1 MSIEYSI
8 AIHFSSIDPSS
19 VTNTWVNHEGFRAGE
34 TLSYVCNTLQNSM
47 SIPALT
53 HFTNVDEDTP
63 IPVGSHQKLHLTAYQ
78 LHDLRHR
85 LPTAV
90 RDNVI
95 NRISEFDLNDP
106 TQVNGLFLH
115 FLTNNGELFKSSFLD
130 LRGFIPI
137 PTLMKNLYP
146 ANTTIMRESL
156 NVSFLSSH
164 DFCRQLQPQSE
175 YTVDIKILG

>member
-1 MSIEYSI
+1 
-8 AIHFSSIDPSS
+8 
-19 VTNTWVNHEGFRAGE
+19 
-34 TLSYVCNTLQNSM
+34 M

-130 LRGFIPI
+130 LHGFVPI
-137 PTLMKNLYP
+137 PTLMKNLHP